1 MPCGEKV
8 TQVVAALI
16 EIDNKLLICQR
27 PKEKKQ
33 GGFWEFPGG
42 KVELGEALELALK
55 REITEELDLAITN
68 LKFIGWADHVYEEEE
83 GTINL
88 LGFVAQ
94 LQQADEHQ
102 KLLTR
107 TDCQILKS
115 SEIDPEK
122 LTPPDRY
129 LLELYIKS
137 KDQAN

>member
-42 KVELGEALELALK
+42 KVELGEALESALK
-55 REITEELDLAITN
+55 REIIEELNLPITN
-68 LKFIGWADHVYEEEE
+68 LRFIGWADHIYEEEE

-94 LQQADEHQ
+94 PEATCEYQTLLQ
-102 KLLTR
+102 R
-107 TDCQILKS
+107 PDCQIRKA
-115 SEIDPEK
+115 SEIEPEF

-129 LLELYIKS
+129 LLELYIKA
-137 KDQAN
+137 QR